1 MGQVLP
7 VFPLGTVLFPGR
19 PLPLHIFEERYR
31 QLVRDLLIRPEP
43 RQFGVIAIRQG
54 AEVGAHS
61 VTAMYEVGCLATV
74 LEVTEFPD
82 GRFALRAA
90 GGQRFRLGEL
100 DRSGLYLQAEVEL
113 LAEETGDPPAAQA
126 AASAVREAFTG
137 YLEALTARGLAQ
149 DTTAVLAEDPVE
161 LSYQVAAAMVL
172 GLPARQALLA
182 EPDAQARLG
191 AERALLARE
200 TTVLRA
206 LTSAPAPD
214 LRYSRYHPN

>member
-7 VFPLGTVLFPGR
+7 IFPLGTVLFPGL

-31 QLVRDLLIRPEP
+31 QLVRDLLTQPEP

-61 VTAMYEVGCLATV
+61 VTALYEVGCLATV

-82 GRFALRAA
+82 GRFALRAS

-100 DRSGLYLQAEVEL
+100 DRSRPYLQGEVKL
-113 LAEETGDPPAAQA
+113 LAEETGDPQA
-126 AASAVREAFTG
+126 AREAAGAVRLAFTG
-137 YLEALTARGLAQ
+137 YLDALADRGLAQ
-149 DTTAVLAEDPVE
+149 AGAPALPDDPVA
-161 LSYQVAAAMVL
+161 LSYAVAAAMVI
-172 GLPARQALLA
+172 GLPVRQALLA
-182 EPDAQARLG
+182 EPDAAARLG